1 MIEIKLISIR
11 KFEEEEEEKFLLFNN
26 SLTESH
32 L

>member
-1 MIEIKLISIR
+1 MIEIKLIAIR

-26 SLTESH
+26 SLIESH